1 MPKKLKDWLI
11 RRLGGYRTVY
21 AEKTVVRNFS
31 GEKVLVTVDIPNEF
45 LVHIIDVE
53 TEVRQEL
60 ANRFA
65 KHIFENMPQENITV
79 ERIYASDSVLCS
91 ARLWIEYDCNL
102 RRRLDEHR
110 I

>member
-1 MPKKLKDWLI
+1 MRNKFKDWLI

-21 AEKTVVRNFS
+21 EEKTVVRNFS

-45 LVHIIDVE
+45 LIHIRDVE

-65 KHIFENMPQENITV
+65 EYVFENMPQKNITI
-79 ERIYASDSVLCS
+79 ERIYASDSVLYS
-91 ARLWIEYDCNL
+91 ANIWIDYDCNL
-102 RRRLDEHR
+102 QRRSE
-110 I
+110 